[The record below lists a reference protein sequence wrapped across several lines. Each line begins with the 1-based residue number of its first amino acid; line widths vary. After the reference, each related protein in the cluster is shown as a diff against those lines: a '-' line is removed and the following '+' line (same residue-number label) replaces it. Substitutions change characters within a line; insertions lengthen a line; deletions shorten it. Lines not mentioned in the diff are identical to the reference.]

1 MKMDRMECE
10 SLGKVWVEGFKK
22 DDGTYV
28 HGYCKDVPA
37 ASSREWLAPSFED
50 FMGIEKQDEKMPA
63 LRGSTDDPLASKN
76 VKLPKSNTRNA
87 RKTYGE
93 IKNDEKHLGRDL
105 RTQDFE
111 DAVIQS
117 ERIGQASEKE
127 MSESDK
133 LSASQMIK
141 AQEMYAEQK
150 RKIAKREYRETRK
163 RISSEAKATK
173 RQIKSESKRIKHEKK
188 QARREQKLERL
199 KEK

>member
-1 MKMDRMECE
+1 MKTDKSECE
-10 SLGKVWVEGFKK
+10 ALGKVWVEGFKK

-37 ASSREWLAPSFED
+37 RSINSLPESKD
-50 FMGIEKQDEKMPA
+50 FMMHEENMLVPH
-63 LRGSTDDPLASKN
+63 GSPDDPLASKN
-76 VKLPKSNTRNA
+76 VKLPRSNVRNA
-87 RKTYGE
+87 KNTYGE
-93 IKNDEKHLGRDL
+93 IRNDEKHLGKDL

-111 DAVIQS
+111 DAVMQS

-150 RKIAKREYRETRK
+150 RKIAKREYGETRK
-163 RISSEAKATK
+163 RINSEAKATK
-173 RQIKSESKRIKHEKK
+173 HQIKSESKKIKHQKK
-188 QARREQKLERL
+188 QARREEKLEKL
-199 KEK
+199 KEKQA

>member
-10 SLGKVWVEGFKK
+10 GTGKVWVEGFKK
-22 DDGTYV
+22 EDGTYV

-37 ASSREWLAPSFED
+37 ASSREWLTPSFED
-50 FMGIEKQDEKMPA
+50 FMGIDKQDEKMPA

-93 IKNDEKHLGRDL
+93 IKNEEKHLGRDL

-111 DAVIQS
+111 DAVAQS

-150 RKIAKREYRETRK
+150 RKIAKREYGETK
-163 RISSEAKATK
+163 KKISSEAKATK
-173 RQIKSESKRIKHEKK
+173 HQIKSESKRIKHEKK